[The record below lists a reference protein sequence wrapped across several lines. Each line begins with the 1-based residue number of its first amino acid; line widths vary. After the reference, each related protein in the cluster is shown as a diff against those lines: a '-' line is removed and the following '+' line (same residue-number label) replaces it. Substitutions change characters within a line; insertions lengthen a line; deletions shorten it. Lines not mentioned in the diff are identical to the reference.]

1 MGTGAVTHN
10 AKMVLCRLFVASAIA
25 AAGLAGCV
33 DEPTTMPGSLDRVR
47 LVNAPLSLG
56 DTPVVAESFAPSKA
70 GTLTYVAAVASPTV
84 SDVQVQ
90 ATNFAID
97 GSHAYVV
104 YNNAGSQPIAG
115 GLDVVDLSHD
125 GQPALVASLVDTD
138 AEFADVAASGGY
150 VYAVGADADGAI
162 LRVWNVQSPTNPSVV
177 TTFALDG
184 QYGTSLLVEGTT
196 IYATVGANGGLATI
210 DVSDPAHPTLV
221 RATEAANALAV
232 ARKGVNNL
240 VLFGDQSLQ
249 LEGEHDGS
257 VWALPTLAAAPVA
270 APGRMIIDDDRAII
284 NAGTTGLTV
293 VHLTGD
299 GEAATITGN
308 IALDG
313 TGNGL
318 GMSGNELFLA
328 QGEAGVEVYDLDGE
342 NLPKYRGKISFPNES
357 ASANQV
363 RTGGKNQVLVG
374 SGRGGFRIL
383 TYTP

>member
-1 MGTGAVTHN
+1 MGAGAMTHN

-56 DTPVVAESFAPSKA
+56 DTPVVAESFAPIKA

-115 GLDVVDLSHD
+115 GLDVVDLSQE
-125 GQPALVASLVDTD
+125 GQPALVASLVDT
-138 AEFADVAASGGY
+138 
-150 VYAVGADADGAI
+150 DADGAI

-221 RATEAANALAV
+221 RATAAANALAV
-232 ARKGVNNL
+232 AQKGVNNL

-249 LEGEHDGS
+249 LEGELDGS
-257 VWALPTLAAAPVA
+257 VWALPTLAATPVA

-308 IALDG
+308 LALDG

-318 GMSGNELFLA
+318 AVTGNELFLA
-328 QGEAGVEVYDLDGE
+328 QGEAGVEVYDVDGE
-342 NLPKYRGKISFPNES
+342 AMPKYRGKISFPNES

-363 RTGGKNQVLVG
+363 RTGGTNQVLVG